1 MNQLPEQTATER
13 LAVYRHLTKACQHL
27 YSKGKMQNEKMA
39 AALQEF
45 SPLTKNDPVFL
56 AHLAAWAASE
66 KNQSRDLHL
75 LALYLNALNDGDG
88 TLFMVGGTLR
98 KPNYRLVTQA
108 LLNTLKPHQFTR
120 LLYFNKLKWNLHGI
134 EATHFPRCL
143 RTAMKVYL
151 DSLSPATVKKHV
163 GKQFRRHL
171 IEAFRRLRLQ
181 PRPKVAQELSWK
193 QQGKRGITI
202 QKDAFV
208 NPFEGL
214 QDEAIAALILSE
226 RMSFRRALSFLSPE
240 PSLPIMASLLEAAS
254 PNELIIQVAMF
265 EKSGLL
271 AVRELAEKFYAKTK
285 NATSIDRIDAISAP
299 IAEHVKEGMQKARTT
314 ARQQQMGLLSGS
326 MFLDVDKSS
335 SMTGAIELA
344 IKSAATLCDVVGA
357 NNFSCGVFGTN
368 GKVFSDKPVSKEHA
382 MKIFYGIA
390 ATDGQT
396 DCFANY
402 RAVMKDRPVNYY
414 VWITDGG
421 HNYGSTALQGLHKPD
436 MAMIVY
442 VGNRSTELESKL
454 RTNGIPYSLL
464 PVDSLQSSNLVVQ
477 AIKTALLGE
486 TAIIEEIMNT
496 PLPIKVE

>member
-27 YSKGKMQNEKMA
+27 YSKGKLQKEKMT

-45 SPLTKNDPVFL
+45 SPLTKNDPIFL
-56 AHLAAWAASE
+56 AHLAAWAASD

-75 LALYLNALNDGDG
+75 IALYLNALNDGDG
-88 TLFMVGGTLR
+88 TLFMAGGTLR

-120 LLYFNKLKWNLHGI
+120 LLYFNRLKWSLHGV

-151 DSLSPATVKKHV
+151 DSLAPATVKKHV
-163 GKQFRRHL
+163 DKQFGRHL
-171 IEAFRRLRLQ
+171 IEAFTRLHVQ
-181 PRPKVAQELSWK
+181 PRLKVAQALGWE
-193 QQGKRGITI
+193 QQSKRGITI
-202 QKDAFV
+202 EKEVFV
-208 NPFEGL
+208 NPFDGL
-214 QDEAIAALILSE
+214 HDEAIAALILSK
-226 RMSFRRALSFLSPE
+226 RMSFRRALSFLPPE
-240 PSLPIMASLLEAAS
+240 PSLQIMASLIEVAS
-254 PNELIIQVAMF
+254 PNELIIQISMF

-271 AVRELAEKFYAKTK
+271 SVPELADKFYAKTQR
-285 NATSIDRIDAISAP
+285 ATSVDRIDTISAP
-299 IAEHVKEGMQKARTT
+299 IAEHVKERMQRVRTA
-314 ARQQQMGLLSGS
+314 ARQEQMGLLSGS

-335 SMTGAIELA
+335 SMSGAIELA

-368 GKVFSDKPVSKEHA
+368 GKVFTDKPVSKEHA

-390 ATDGQT
+390 ATDGNT

-402 RAVMKDRPVNYY
+402 RTVMKDRPVNYY

-421 HNYGSTALQGLHKPD
+421 HNYGPTNLQGLQKPD
-436 MAMIVY
+436 MALIVY
-442 VGNRSTELESKL
+442 VGTISTELESKL
-454 RTNGIPYSLL
+454 KTNGVPYSLL
-464 PVDSLQSSNLVVQ
+464 PVDALESSNLVVQ

-486 TAIIEEIMNT
+486 TAIIEEIMDT
-496 PLPIKVE
+496 PLPVKIL